1 MTTLQFLLL
10 WLILLRLL
18 GHSSEMNA
26 AGILNVNVDGR
37 EVAITCI
44 HVGVNLPRVQQAL
57 TAPQFE
63 AEVNR
68 WRRQFSNKTIVGGPS
83 VAHDLICLLS
93 QLYHCFNFVF
103 HYPPPLFTFAWHPMI
118 TQTFITFTPN
128 PLFYSTFVMPFIL
141 HGYPILSFPSVGFC
155 FNLCHLHSRYW
166 PVGASEGHPTQA
178 HCYWTV
184 FRRRAKLERKTY
196 IQYDR

>member
-1 MTTLQFLLL
+1 MPSLSGECQKERQDVDGLKISFYSLLNSAMTMTTLQFLLL

-93 QLYHCFNFVF
+93 QLFHCFKFVF
-103 HYPPPLFTFAWHPMI
+103 HYLPPLFTFAWHPMI
-118 TQTFITFTPN
+118 TQPFITFTPN
-128 PLFYSTFVMPFIL
+128 PLPIFYVFFSLPL
-141 HGYPILSFPSVGFC
+141 
-155 FNLCHLHSRYW
+155 LCHLFSMAIPSY
-166 PVGASEGHPTQA
+166 PFLA
-178 HCYWTV
+178 
-184 FRRRAKLERKTY
+184 
-196 IQYDR
+196 